1 MREYTKENVEEEE
14 AEVDYLKL
22 TCISV
27 VIQLP
32 FFLLKVETHQITKLL
47 HMPGYVTDSN
57 LMYELLI

>member
-1 MREYTKENVEEEE
+1 MEEEE

-57 LMYELLI
+57 LKYELLI